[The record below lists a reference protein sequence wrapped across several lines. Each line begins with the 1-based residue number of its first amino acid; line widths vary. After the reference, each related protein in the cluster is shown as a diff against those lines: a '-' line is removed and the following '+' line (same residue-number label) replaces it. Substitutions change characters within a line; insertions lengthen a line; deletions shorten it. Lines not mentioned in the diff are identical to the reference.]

1 MMERYEKRKRRFNNM
16 RRKKDQRDEEDDIEP
31 STKIRKLC
39 GTLETNEGGFLRLP
53 VNEWKDLPNE
63 DKRFI
68 QRYNAKVKHNEDLS
82 KLVVPDGVV
91 IKSKVR
97 RNKINEKMVI
107 RRKKEL
113 PSI

>member
-1 MMERYEKRKRRFNNM
+1 M